1 MFQCIR
7 CPAAYHLHGER
18 GTKSSTECIPA
29 GSLLVGG
36 KYIVCPGMY
45 FFQKLKKYFKKFQIK
60 FQLTFNPAPA
70 TVFIKQF
77 MSISVSNA
85 SKVKVNIFSQSTDTF
100 YKFQFCIL
108 T

>member
-36 KYIVCPGMY
+36 KYIVCPG
-45 FFQKLKKYFKKFQIK
+45 KYF
-60 FQLTFNPAPA
+60 LTRLFLTKIQPIFNPALA

-85 SKVKVNIFSQSTDTF
+85 SKVQVD
-100 YKFQFCIL
+100 IL
-108 T
+108 